1 MTPRSAA
8 RPHITIIPHPPV
20 TEPKPPF
27 IPGLELSARFYRE
40 AVRPLLDARFPGLR
54 HAAARLGRG
63 SDVLGFDTEMSMDHD
78 WARG

>member
-1 MTPRSAA
+1 
-8 RPHITIIPHPPV
+8 V